1 MEQKNESSEG
11 DTLRDTDFQLWT
23 TDNSVTKTSFNK
35 WLSKALTTIFY
46 QELPTVIHLTP
57 HTNTN
62 IHNRAQNLIQTKTQI
77 ISRKNTFLHHIKK

>member
-11 DTLRDTDFQLWT
+11 DMLRDTDFQLWP

-46 QELPTVIHLTP
+46 KELPTVTRLMP
-57 HTNTN
+57 HTNTKIN
-62 IHNRAQNLIQTKTQI
+62 NRAQHFIQTKTQI
-77 ISRKNTFLHHIKK
+77 ISRKNIFLHIKK